1 MGYFRFKG
9 KKKRTLSD
17 INNEGGMDGLPC
29 SRADVCGAGG
39 ARALCAIPHIIVQ
52 MGWGDQTL
60 LRARTP

>member
-1 MGYFRFKG
+1 
-9 KKKRTLSD
+9 
-17 INNEGGMDGLPC
+17 MDGLPC